1 MRKQPRGTSCRVRR
15 FTANCHQ
22 AGVDGRGDH
31 HVAEAVPGVEPE
43 RQECDGSV
51 VCHLNRS
58 SGLER
63 SRRTGRPGRVDLD

>member
-1 MRKQPRGTSCRVRR
+1 
-15 FTANCHQ
+15 
-22 AGVDGRGDH
+22 VDGRGDH

-43 RQECDGSV
+43 RQECDGPV